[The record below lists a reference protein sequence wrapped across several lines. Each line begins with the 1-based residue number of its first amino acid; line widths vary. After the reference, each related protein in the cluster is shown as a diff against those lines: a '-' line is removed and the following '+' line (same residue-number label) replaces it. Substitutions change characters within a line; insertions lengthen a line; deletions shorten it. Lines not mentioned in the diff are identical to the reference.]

1 MKQMINWEKFED
13 RYVKLETGTEKLL
26 KLSNWSDGV
35 WFNKPGI
42 SFDVV
47 EEDGKKATLKQLT
60 VISKRLIRA
69 IKPVIVRAEAKGE
82 DSIVI
87 SILRSGE
94 GLDTR
99 YTVKEITGKPVEK
112 KG

>member
-1 MKQMINWEKFED
+1 MNQEKIDWERFED
-13 RYVKLETGTEKLL
+13 RYVRLETGTEKLL

-47 EEDGKKATLKQLT
+47 EEDGAKVTLKQFT
-60 VISKRLIRA
+60 VISGRLIRA
-69 IKPVIVRAEAKGE
+69 MKPVIVRAEARGE
-82 DSIVI
+82 DAIVI

-94 GLDTR
+94 GLNTR
-99 YTVKEITGKPVEK
+99 YTVKEPKPA

>member
-1 MKQMINWEKFED
+1 MINWKKFED
-13 RYVKLETGTEKLL
+13 RYVRLETGNEKRL

-47 EEDGKKATLKQLT
+47 EEDGEKVALKQFT

-69 IKPVIVRAEAKGE
+69 IKPIIVRAESRGE
-82 DSIVI
+82 DAIVI
-87 SILRSGE
+87 SILQSGE

-99 YTVKEITGKPVEK
+99 YTVKEHPAKPA